1 MGMKALCVVIT
12 FLFANFAFAQSF
24 YTTCTPLPSSPT
36 AADINAYN
44 TCVANN
50 RASAQSSGTAAA
62 QSFTLNGSTV
72 VAPTSGSAEQNN
84 IYNQNTI
91 INSAAPT
98 ALTTEQ
104 LTAVSVTATGAAA
117 ALGQSMRANTEG
129 ETTYL
134 VTSEGT
140 LAEGLGKLSL
150 AGECASVSSSGCYNQ
165 RSELYAT
172 GAAYL
177 LAQRQAQDQAG
188 QHQNARTIACNA
200 KNQISSD
207 QENCGSAL
215 DNALAGL
222 NGSVLTSMSGITV
235 TVGPAVTSAPLST
248 IVYDALTG
256 ACSPPTAPACV
267 NLSRNVVPLS
277 TQMQQTVREILK
289 QRYGKTG
296 SVTATAQ
303 SLYSIN
309 KDGSISVKGD
319 GIYSP
324 MDFLDSK
331 KMKAKGLSDTFAQN
345 LTKNVASWMTA
356 TASSAMPAVAGTSG
370 LDIAESPFTI
380 AALEMQ
386 KSMTAPSAGQST
398 EDANA
403 DREPASLRKQLGSE
417 FIGVAKDDI
426 FKIINRRYK
435 SEEKED
441 FFY

>member
-1 MGMKALCVVIT
+1 MKALWIVFN

-36 AADINAYN
+36 VADINTYN

-72 VAPTSGSAEQNN
+72 TAPSSGTAEQND
-84 IYNQNTI
+84 IYNQNVI
-91 INSAAPT
+91 INNATPT

-104 LTAVSVTATGAAA
+104 LNAVSVTATGAVA
-117 ALGQSMRANTEG
+117 ALSQSMAANTEG

-207 QENCGSAL
+207 SDQTICESAL

-222 NGSVLTSMSGITV
+222 NGSVMSSVSGITV

-267 NLSRNVVPLS
+267 NLSRNVAPLS
-277 TQMQQTVREILK
+277 IQMQQTVREILK
-289 QRYGKTG
+289 QKYGKTG
-296 SVTATAQ
+296 SITVTAQ

-319 GIYSP
+319 GAYSQT
-324 MDFLDSK
+324 DFSDSK
-331 KMKAKGLSDTFAQN
+331 KMKAKGLSDTFVQSM
-345 LTKNVASWMTA
+345 TKSVASWMTA
-356 TASSAMPAVAGTSG
+356 TASSVTSTIISAGG
-370 LDIAESPFTI
+370 LDITESPFTI
-380 AALEMQ
+380 AALEQQQ
-386 KSMTAPSAGQST
+386 KPTAVINPFQS
-398 EDANA
+398 EDTS
-403 DREPASLRKQLGSE
+403 REPASLKKQLGSE

-441 FFY
+441 YFY